1 MDRMNGAARACTA
14 ILLAISL
21 TACATSIG
29 RAFDEAVATDIKAGE
44 TTKAQLIER
53 LGQPALVH
61 GSVAEE
67 VWTYAYYRGPTF
79 SFFQTGAQ
87 NRGTQ
92 KRLVVK
98 FKGETVTESQ
108 FTREIPAPNWAN
120 RW

>member
-1 MDRMNGAARACTA
+1 MNRMNSAARACIA

-21 TACATSIG
+21 TACATNMG
-29 RAFDEAVATDIKAGE
+29 RTFDEGVAKEIKAGE

-61 GSVAEE
+61 GPVADE
-67 VWTYAYYRGPTF
+67 VWTYAYYRGPGF
-79 SFFQTGAQ
+79 SFFEMGAQ

-108 FTREIPAPNWAN
+108 FTQEVPIPNMAN
-120 RW
+120 R

>member
-1 MDRMNGAARACTA
+1 MDRMNGAARACIA

-21 TACATSIG
+21 TACATSMG
-29 RAFDEAVATDIKAGE
+29 STFDEGVATDIKAGE
-44 TTKAQLIER
+44 TTKAQIIER

-67 VWTYAYYRGPTF
+67 VWTYAYYRGPGF
-79 SFFQTGAQ
+79 SFFQREVQ

-98 FKGETVTESQ
+98 FKGENVTESQ
-108 FTREIPAPNWAN
+108 FIQEIPSPNWAN
-120 RW
+120 R